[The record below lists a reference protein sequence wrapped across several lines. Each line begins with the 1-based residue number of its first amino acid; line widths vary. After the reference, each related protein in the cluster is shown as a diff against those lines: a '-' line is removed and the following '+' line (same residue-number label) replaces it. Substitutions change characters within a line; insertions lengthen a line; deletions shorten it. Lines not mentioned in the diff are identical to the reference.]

1 MGHHELEVVT
11 CRRAIEKRRIYRRRV
26 TESNATCCSD
36 PRAPPLEASPGGGAH
51 RGSKVCIFQKRP
63 LLKNRFFGTLAAM
76 RKLRGGGGKS
86 ALGATRSG
94 STFPFYKRKG
104 VLARLLMKGSANP
117 TAQVSMCIYLLMKG
131 SANPKAQ
138 VSMNTYLR
146 ICMCVHLLT

>member
-36 PRAPPLEASPGGGAH
+36 PRAPPLEASPGD

-63 LLKNRFFGTLAAM
+63 LLKNSFFGTLAAM
-76 RKLRGGGGKS
+76 RESTGGGG
-86 ALGATRSG
+86 GVGVG
-94 STFPFYKRKG
+94 SDGVVGCFSFYKRKG
-104 VLARLLMKGSANP
+104 FLVR
-117 TAQVSMCIYLLMKG
+117 VLMKG

-138 VSMNTYLR
+138 VSRCIYLLMKGSANLKAQVSMCTYLGS
-146 ICMCVHLLT
+146 CVCYL